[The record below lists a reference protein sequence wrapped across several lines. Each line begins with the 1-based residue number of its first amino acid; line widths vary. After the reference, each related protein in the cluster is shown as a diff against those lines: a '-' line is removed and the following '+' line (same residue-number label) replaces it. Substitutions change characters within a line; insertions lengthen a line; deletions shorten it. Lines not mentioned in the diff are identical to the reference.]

1 MYLKKCLNFLKIKFK
16 FFWEFRKIYEKF
28 KKIKKIIHRKFIFL
42 FQKSQKFLTFVDLYM
57 FSIKF
62 KIQTQIDF
70 VFGFECHQ
78 RPRQGIL
85 FYNRN

>member
-1 MYLKKCLNFLKIKFK
+1 MKNLRKLKKLFIESFFFVSKKSEILN
-16 FFWEFRKIYEKF
+16 
-28 KKIKKIIHRKFIFL
+28 
-42 FQKSQKFLTFVDLYM
+42 FVDLYM